1 MEFLE
6 ILKSKEVDIYIALVV
21 MILGLILGLIL
32 DTFKDKKV
40 VGAGHRGMHITPV
53 SVTTIIK
60 PRDNQP
66 NEHSGDEGIMFVIGF
81 ILIIAGA
88 VYIFNRLEVLNSL
101 YYLTAPPID

>member
-21 MILGLILGLIL
+21 MILGLILGLIV

-88 VYIFNRLEVLNSL
+88 VYILSL
-101 YYLTAPPID
+101 IHI